1 MENQLYFFNF
11 VKTKTTALEKYRDRI
26 EKLSVAME
34 GLGLTPVASRVY
46 IYLILC
52 ENHQAT
58 FEQIV
63 DYFRVSKS
71 AVSNAIK
78 MLETATMI
86 SSKTVGGQRKRYFSA
101 NVAGMFNEDNLTAR
115 IKLFFEILDEIR
127 SIRQTDDELS
137 QELEDVSLLY
147 KMMLVELPLIL
158 ERWKRTIALNK
169 AHP

>member
-11 VKTKTTALEKYRDRI
+11 VLTKTTALEKYRDRI

-34 GLGLTPVASRVY
+34 GLGLTPVAARTY
-46 IYLILC
+46 IYLLLC
-52 ENHQAT
+52 EGHEAT

-63 DYFRVSKS
+63 EYFRVSKS

-78 MLETATMI
+78 MLESARMI
-86 SSKTVGGQRKRYFSA
+86 SSKTMGGQRKRYFSP
-101 NVAGMFNEDNLTAR
+101 NVTSMFNEDTLTAR
-115 IKLFFEILDEIR
+115 IKMFFEILDEIR
-127 SIRQTDDELS
+127 SMRQTDDELN
-137 QELEDVSLLY
+137 QELGDVSLLY

-169 AHP
+169 AHS

>member
-1 MENQLYFFNF
+1 MEN
-11 VKTKTTALEKYRDRI
+11 
-26 EKLSVAME
+26 
-34 GLGLTPVASRVY
+34 LGLTPVAARVY
-46 IYLILC
+46 IYLLLC
-52 ENHQAT
+52 EGHQAT

-78 MLETATMI
+78 MLESAKMI
-86 SSKTVGGQRKRYFSA
+86 SAKTVGGQRKRYFSA
-101 NVAGMFNEDNLTAR
+101 NVTSMFNEESLTAR
-115 IKLFFEILDEIR
+115 IKMFFEILDETR
-127 SIRQTDDELS
+127 SIRETNDELN

-158 ERWKRTIALNK
+158 ERWRRTIALNK